1 MLRRILA
8 ILFIFLC
15 TTGAWLF
22 LGATIMARTYDSE
35 PDLRSKVASS
45 WGSAE
50 VQAQPTLTSSVPMS
64 IDTTKVDAFL
74 DLDYRQK
81 GLLWYSTY
89 KVSFA
94 GGYGVRNGTGSDRE
108 VSLKWAFPAQKALYD
123 DVSFTLNGEPVPVV
137 SENGKAVVTAVVPAG
152 KSAEFGVAYQSH
164 GLDSWTY
171 SLGGDSAQ
179 VRNFK
184 LRLTTNF
191 RDIDFPDNALSP
203 TSKTETAN
211 GWRLG
216 WDYSNLVSG
225 YQIAIALPA
234 KLQPGPLA
242 GEISSFAPV
251 SLFFF
256 FFTMLMIT
264 TLRRVELHP
273 LNYFFLAAAF
283 FAFHLLLAYL
293 VDHISIHAA
302 FLIASVVSTAL
313 VVSYLRLV
321 TGLRFAVR
329 EAGLA
334 QFVFLVLFS
343 YAFFFRGF
351 TGLAITIGAILT
363 LFVSMQLTG
372 RIRWAEHLSVLEAGS
387 PDGRR

>member
-1 MLRRILA
+1 
-8 ILFIFLC
+8 
-15 TTGAWLF
+15 
-22 LGATIMARTYDSE
+22 
-35 PDLRSKVASS
+35 
-45 WGSAE
+45 
-50 VQAQPTLTSSVPMS
+50 MS